1 MSIASRLFP
10 RLHPSLPQNDSAA
23 GRRQRLKQLQESQTL
38 YRWTDQMENVKGV
51 PMAASVP
58 SADEPSLPWLLLVAE
73 TGLKLAE
80 NFLVVKL
87 ESNRSR
93 GLVED
98 AAVQQRLAEVRTRLA
113 ATQTMKLGHPDE
125 AQTSVTQ
132 EIVFAAKHIAVQHAD
147 SFEDMLAEFK
157 SLVMEFE
164 HEIEQDRAQGQTLA
178 DYEAL
183 FKTIPLPAI
192 AQDFMGDA
200 SFARYR
206 VAGPNPMLIRG
217 IDALPATL
225 PLNDAQYRAVLGAD
239 DSLTAALAEHRVYLL
254 DYSAL
259 DYLAAVPGQTDG
271 LTKHVFAPIA
281 LFAIAKD
288 GTRLVPVA
296 IQCGQDP
303 LKHPLFFPAAQGSAL
318 GWGWQMA
325 KTVVQ
330 VAECNYHEL
339 FVHLARTHLMLEA
352 FAVAT
357 HRCLAD
363 AHPVNILL
371 VPHCLGT
378 LFINNAAAGSLI
390 SPGSPIDHFF
400 GAPIRRS
407 QQAAGTDRLGFDFYA
422 NMLPADLAARR
433 VDNPAWLPEYP
444 YRDDALLV
452 WAAIAQWVRDYV
464 GVYYSDDAAV
474 TGDGELADW
483 CASLIADG
491 KIKGFTTITS
501 SAQLVDVLTMIVF
514 TATAQH
520 AAVNFP
526 QKPLMTYVP
535 ALTGAGWQDAPAQQS
550 GHSEQQW
557 LAMLSPIQ
565 YALEQLNVL
574 HLLGSVHFRALGDYR
589 SNDFPY
595 LEWFEDL
602 AITKSGGPLQRFKQ
616 SLLDVQA
623 QIEARNTARISY
635 SFLLPKSIPNS
646 INI

>member
-23 GRRQRLKQLQESQTL
+23 GRRQRCKQLQESQTL

-87 ESNRSR
+87 ESNRSK
-93 GLVED
+93 GLTENV
-98 AAVQQRLAEVRTRLA
+98 AMQQRLAEVRTRLT
-113 ATQTMKLGHPDE
+113 ATQAMKASHPDE

-147 SFEDMLAEFK
+147 SFEEMLAEFK
-157 SLVMEFE
+157 LLTLEFE
-164 HEIEQDRAQGQTLA
+164 HDAAQGQTLA
-178 DYEAL
+178 DYDAL
-183 FKTIPLPAI
+183 FKTISLPVI
-192 AQDFMGDA
+192 AQDFMGDI

-217 IDALPATL
+217 IDVLPATL
-225 PLNDAQYRAVLGAD
+225 PLSDAQYGAVMGTD
-239 DSLTAALAEHRVYLL
+239 DSLAAALAEHRVYLL

-281 LFAIAKD
+281 LFAIAKG

-303 LKHPLFFPAAQGSAL
+303 SKHPLFFPAAQGTVL
-318 GWGWQMA
+318 GWGWLMA

-357 HRCLAD
+357 RRCLAD

-390 SPGSPIDHFF
+390 SPGSPINHFF

-422 NMLPADLAARR
+422 NMLPADLATRR

-452 WAAIAQWVRDYV
+452 WAAIKQWIQDYI
-464 GVYYSDDAAV
+464 GVYYADDAAV

-501 SAQLVDVLTMIVF
+501 RAQLVDVLTMTVF

-550 GHSEQQW
+550 GHSEEQW
-557 LAMLSPIQ
+557 LAMLSPTQ
-565 YALEQLNVL
+565 YAMEQLNVL

-595 LEWFEDL
+595 LEWFEDQ
-602 AITKSGGPLQRFKQ
+602 AITQSGGPLQRFKQ

-623 QIEARNTARISY
+623 QIEARNTARIDY